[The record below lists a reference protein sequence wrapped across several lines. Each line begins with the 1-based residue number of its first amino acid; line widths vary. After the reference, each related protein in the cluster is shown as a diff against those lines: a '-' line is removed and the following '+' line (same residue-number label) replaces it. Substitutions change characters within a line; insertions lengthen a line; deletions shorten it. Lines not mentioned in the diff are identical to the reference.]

1 MRRLAYLFLPL
12 AAACA
17 LAALDGTPGLAAERI
32 AAIVNKS
39 VILSSEVDERFAQA
53 AARFNINPAD
63 TATVAKLRRDVLE
76 QLIEN
81 QVIVDEALKLGI
93 VVTPQEVNQAVQREI
108 DAVRD
113 RLGGEEAFQ
122 DALKE
127 ERTTEA
133 ELRQR
138 YAPDIKEQMLISR
151 TVSREVQS
159 KTSVTDAELKKFFE
173 ANRDSI
179 GRQPEQLDMAHIMFA
194 YEPDSAN
201 VRRARAR
208 ADSLRKAILAGA
220 PFEDVARQS
229 SDDPSGQRGGD
240 LGTFGRGDMVPEF
253 EEVAFRIKPGEL
265 SQPVRTRFGFHIIKV
280 EERTAKTDSTEETVH
295 ARHVMV
301 GLRPSPGDEERARK
315 RAMVVRDSLLKG
327 ADFATMAKRYSQD
340 TATKDSG
347 GALGKISAG
356 GLPPNLRE
364 VLTGLSI
371 GEVSVPVKRDTGYHL
386 FKLLGREPEKDYDFE
401 EIKEQLRQMV
411 LNRKLEE
418 NYRRWYEKVKK
429 TASIEI
435 KE

>member
-122 DALKE
+122 EALKE

>member
-1 MRRLAYLFLPL
+1 MRRAALLILTV

-17 LAALDGTPGLAAERI
+17 LAALDGAPGIAAERI

-39 VILSSEVDERFAQA
+39 VILASEVDERFAQA

-63 TATVAKLRRDVLE
+63 TASIAKLRRDVLE

-81 QVIVDEALKLGI
+81 QVIVDEGIRLGI
-93 VVTPQEVNQAVQREI
+93 VVSPQEVNQAVRREL
-108 DAVRD
+108 DAVRE

-122 DALKE
+122 NALKE
-127 ERTTEA
+127 ERTSEA
-133 ELRQR
+133 ELRER
-138 YAPDIKEQMLISR
+138 YAPDIKEQILISR

-159 KTSVTDAELKKFFE
+159 KTTVTDAELKKFFE
-173 ANRDSI
+173 TNRDSI

-201 VRRARAR
+201 VRAARAR
-208 ADSLRKAILAGA
+208 ADSLQKALLAGA
-220 PFEDVARQS
+220 SFEEVARRN

-240 LGTFGRGDMVPEF
+240 LGTFERGDMVPEF
-253 EEVAFRIKPGEL
+253 EEVAFRIAPGEL
-265 SQPVRTRFGFHIIKV
+265 SQPIRTRFGFHIIKV
-280 EERTAKTDSTEETVH
+280 DERLAKTDSTEERVH
-295 ARHVMV
+295 ARHVMI
-301 GLRPSPGDEERARK
+301 GLRPSPADEDRARR
-315 RAMVVRDSLLKG
+315 RAMAVRDSLLKG
-327 ADFATMAKRYSQD
+327 ADFAQMARRHSQD

-347 GALGKISAG
+347 GALGQISAG
-356 GLPPNLRE
+356 SLPPNMRE
-364 VLTGLSI
+364 VLTGLTI
-371 GEVSVPVKRDTGYHL
+371 GEISVPVKRDSGYHL

-401 EIKEQLRQMV
+401 EIKDRLRQMV

-418 NYRRWYEKVKK
+418 TYRRWYEKVRR